1 MTLYKI
7 SLSFF
12 SYAKNCTTIFFFF
25 CTQGVRRRRGKKKKR
40 GKKEEKKAAGKRSGC
55 KGTGVL
61 TRPAVWTETQGVEST
76 CTNST
81 QRSTGPVSKYS
92 LPKNAFS
99 QWRRYIVSFNWRL
112 WLQNID
118 TSKKAAEQSV
128 ARAITGGA
136 RAREPECRCVCSR
149 NLPSAAGGGRVTGYV
164 LGFDYF
170 LSFFCVF
177 FGATDFVGLD
187 FRSWDRWLQFN
198 A

>member
-1 MTLYKI
+1 MTLY
-7 SLSFF
+7 F
-12 SYAKNCTTIFFFF
+12 SVFFFL
-25 CTQGVRRRRGKKKKR
+25 RKKLHNNYFFWYPR
-40 GKKEEKKAAGKRSGC
+40 CAPAEGEKKEEGRKKKKAAGKRSGC

-136 RAREPECRCVCSR
+136 RAREPECRCVLTQPAQCR
-149 NLPSAAGGGRVTGYV
+149 RRWKGDRLCF
-164 LGFDYF
+164 GFWLF
-170 LSFFCVF
+170 SLLFCVF